1 MFKYKNK
8 EYRNLTEQVSKNEFD
23 ILRLLEGDAT
33 LAQFGLKVVNL
44 SSTAPTVKPTPIEG
58 DENVFGYA
66 WLVGSGPSYQ
76 MYVWTR
82 TERNLDGEWVNIGQF
97 PMPGPQGAPGSQG
110 PKGETGAQGPQ
121 GVRGSLWSYV
131 NKVLPVNANTGDFCM
146 TSDLNIYV
154 YSGTAWVYVGNPKGP
169 KGDPGQAGQD
179 GATPQIVGGYWYIN
193 GQNTGVIAE
202 GKDGSSINIQD
213 GVYTVNTL
221 PNFGITQT
229 NDAYIVRD
237 DAGKYSLYIHAYG
250 GVTWTIVNDWSGVPG
265 PAGPQGAAGAT
276 GPQGPQGEQGPAGQD
291 GVSVTNVQ
299 FTSQGSN
306 DQGALY
312 KVTTTLSNEQTIE
325 SGEML
330 APMGPKGATGAQGP
344 KGWSVIPIER
354 SLMTITYATLA
365 DYGSRSIQLNNVD
378 NAAAIRVNDIVIVPY
393 IISDRN
399 NSIGNVIGR
408 VTSKDSSTDVSVSSI
423 GYWCEGAQGPQG
435 PKGADGQSISVFR
448 FGGTENPVTSVVTN
462 RFTNDGLVNT
472 STGYSSVKCNSAD
485 SEQSH
490 GRAAQFTFSKSL
502 VLTTQRTLNVV
513 VAATVCGRAAEVIIF
528 NEKNRRTVIFESPY
542 DKALEFAQKTITLPA
557 GTYNKIQ
564 VSASSVSDIDPVNRR
579 NEIGITMMVW
589 YLP

>member
-8 EYRNLTEQVSKNEFD
+8 EYRNLTEQVNKNQFD

-44 SSTAPTVKPTPIEG
+44 SSTAPIAKPDPIEG

-66 WLVGSGPSYQ
+66 WLVGSDPSYQ

-131 NKVLPVNANTGDFCM
+131 DKVLPTSANKGDFCM
-146 TSDLNIYV
+146 TSDFNIYV

-221 PNFGITQT
+221 PNFSITQT

-250 GVTWTIVNDWSGVPG
+250 GVTWTIVNDWSGIPG
-265 PAGPQGAAGAT
+265 PAGPQGPKGATGATGPKGETGAQGPQGLQGPKGETGAQGPKGAT
-276 GPQGPQGEQGPAGQD
+276 GPQGPQ
-291 GVSVTNVQ
+291 
-299 FTSQGSN
+299 
-306 DQGALY
+306 
-312 KVTTTLSNEQTIE
+312 
-325 SGEML
+325 
-330 APMGPKGATGAQGP
+330 
-344 KGWSVIPIER
+344 GWSVIPIER
-354 SLMTITYATLA
+354 SLMTITYAELA
-365 DYGSRSIQLNNVD
+365 DYGSRSIQLNNVG
-378 NAAAIRVNDIVIVPY
+378 NTAAIRVNDIVIVPY

-399 NSIGNVIGR
+399 NSIGNVIGK
-408 VTSKDSSTDVSVSSI
+408 VISKDSASDVSVSSI
-423 GYWCEGAQGPQG
+423 GYWCEGPQGPQG

-513 VAATVCGRAAEVIIF
+513 VAASVCGRAAEVIIF

>member
-44 SSTAPTVKPTPIEG
+44 SSTAPIAKPDPIEG

-146 TSDLNIYV
+146 TSDLNIYA

-276 GPQGPQGEQGPAGQD
+276 GPQGPKGATGPQGP
-291 GVSVTNVQ
+291 
-299 FTSQGSN
+299 QGI
-306 DQGALY
+306 Q
-312 KVTTTLSNEQTIE
+312 
-325 SGEML
+325 
-330 APMGPKGATGAQGP
+330 GPKGDTGAQGP
-344 KGWSVIPIER
+344 AGAKGATGPQGWSVIPIER
-354 SLMTITYATLA
+354 SLITITYATLV
-365 DYGSRSIQLNNVD
+365 DYGSRPIQLNNV
-378 NAAAIRVNDIVIVPY
+378 NNMTAIRVNDIVIVPY

-408 VTSKDSSTDVSVSSI
+408 VTSKDSSTDITVSSI
-423 GYWCEGAQGPQG
+423 GYWCEGATGPKGATGAQGPQG

-448 FGGTENPVTSVVTN
+448 FGGTENPVTSVITN

-513 VAATVCGRAAEVIIF
+513 VAASVCGRAAEVIIF

>member
-1 MFKYKNK
+1 MFKYKDK

-44 SSTAPTVKPTPIEG
+44 STTVPIVKPTPIEG

-97 PMPGPQGAPGSQG
+97 PMPGPQGAPGPQG

-169 KGDPGQAGQD
+169 KGDKGDKGTD

-213 GVYTVNTL
+213 GVYTVSTL

-265 PAGPQGAAGAT
+265 PVGPQGAAGAT
-276 GPQGPQGEQGPAGQD
+276 GPQGPQGPQGIQ
-291 GVSVTNVQ
+291 
-299 FTSQGSN
+299 
-306 DQGALY
+306 
-312 KVTTTLSNEQTIE
+312 
-325 SGEML
+325 
-330 APMGPKGATGAQGP
+330 GPKGDTGAQGP
-344 KGWSVIPIER
+344 KGEQGER
-354 SLMTITYATLA
+354 GERGAT
-365 DYGSRSIQLNNVD
+365 
-378 NAAAIRVNDIVIVPY
+378 
-393 IISDRN
+393 
-399 NSIGNVIGR
+399 
-408 VTSKDSSTDVSVSSI
+408 
-423 GYWCEGAQGPQG
+423 GPQG
-435 PKGADGQSISVFR
+435 PTGPTGPAGTTTVLRDARSSDQKFSMEWTPNANWKRITVAISEYTTAAMGMITLSIGGRAITLTLDVANEVRTGFIVVDRILKSSKVSNLIPAKVKIMAGANNTSGVVSDIVDVEQLMLINHPSSGAISISVSLF
-448 FGGTENPVTSVVTN
+448 
-462 RFTNDGLVNT
+462 
-472 STGYSSVKCNSAD
+472 
-485 SEQSH
+485 
-490 GRAAQFTFSKSL
+490 SL
-502 VLTTQRTLNVV
+502 VSSDVGIYVMEETANV
-513 VAATVCGRAAEVIIF
+513 
-528 NEKNRRTVIFESPY
+528 
-542 DKALEFAQKTITLPA
+542 
-557 GTYNKIQ
+557 
-564 VSASSVSDIDPVNRR
+564 
-579 NEIGITMMVW
+579 
-589 YLP
+589 

>member
-44 SSTAPTVKPTPIEG
+44 SSTAPIAKPDPIEG
-58 DENVFGYA
+58 DEHVFGYA
-66 WLVGSGPSYQ
+66 WLVGSDPSYQ

-131 NKVLPVNANTGDFCM
+131 DKVLPVNANTGDFCM
-146 TSDLNIYV
+146 TSDFNIYV
-154 YSGTAWVYVGNPKGP
+154 YSGTTWVYVGNPKGP

-221 PNFGITQT
+221 PNFSITQT

-250 GVTWTIVNDWSGVPG
+250 GVTWTIVNDWSGIPG

-306 DQGALY
+306 DQGTLY

-325 SGEML
+325 SGEIL
-330 APMGPKGATGAQGP
+330 APIGPQGPKGEQGEQGPKGDTGAQGP
-344 KGWSVIPIER
+344 
-354 SLMTITYATLA
+354 
-365 DYGSRSIQLNNVD
+365 
-378 NAAAIRVNDIVIVPY
+378 
-393 IISDRN
+393 
-399 NSIGNVIGR
+399 
-408 VTSKDSSTDVSVSSI
+408 
-423 GYWCEGAQGPQG
+423 QGPEG

-448 FGGTENPVTSVVTN
+448 FGGTENPVTSAETN
-462 RFTNDGLVNT
+462 RFANNGLVNT
-472 STGYSSVKCNSAD
+472 STGYSYVLSNWAD
-485 SEQSH
+485 AEQSH

-513 VAATVCGRAAEVIIF
+513 VAASVCGRAAKVTIF
-528 NEKNRRTVIFESPY
+528 DAKNKRTVIFESPY

-557 GTYNKIQ
+557 GTYNKIE
-564 VSASSVSDIDPVNRR
+564 VSASSLSDIDPANRR